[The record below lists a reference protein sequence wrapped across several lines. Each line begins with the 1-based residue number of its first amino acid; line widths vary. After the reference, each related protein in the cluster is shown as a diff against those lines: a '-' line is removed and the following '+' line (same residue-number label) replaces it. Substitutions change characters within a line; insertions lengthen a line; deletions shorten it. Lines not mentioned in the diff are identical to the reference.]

1 MLGFYGEV
9 KSMFVSKKISHSF
22 GKLLLTS
29 CAVAGLFAAQSAVAQ
44 EELPGLEASA
54 FDFEDPQ
61 PQAPVNDAKEAIRR
75 QAFDAA
81 LEGMLPLRPEEIRTL
96 LERFDRTQESVE
108 LPVYPAPKPET
119 VIKNI
124 SLDPGADPISL
135 KMAYGHVSTVSFVD
149 STGAPWPIHTMTWAG
164 NFRIVEMEQ
173 PGEGEEGEV
182 YSHRLIISPTS
193 EFAFGN
199 ISISLLGLDT
209 PIIMTLTTS
218 RDEVYYRFDG
228 VIPERGPLAKTSLIK
243 SSSSVGSGLDA
254 VAGSAGMSA
263 ALEGVVPPGAM
274 RLDVAGAD
282 GRTSAFSYNGMTY
295 LRTPLTLLS
304 PGWSASV
311 ASQDGMRV
319 YELTGAPVVLLSD
332 RGHMVRARLSNR
344 EDIIDE

>member
-1 MLGFYGEV
+1 M
-9 KSMFVSKKISHSF
+9 
-22 GKLLLTS
+22 
-29 CAVAGLFAAQSAVAQ
+29 
-44 EELPGLEASA
+44 
-54 FDFEDPQ
+54 
-61 PQAPVNDAKEAIRR
+61 
-75 QAFDAA
+75 
-81 LEGMLPLRPEEIRTL
+81 
-96 LERFDRTQESVE
+96 
-108 LPVYPAPKPET
+108 
-119 VIKNI
+119 
-124 SLDPGADPISL
+124 
-135 KMAYGHVSTVSFVD
+135 
-149 STGAPWPIHTMTWAG
+149 
-164 NFRIVEMEQ
+164 
-173 PGEGEEGEV
+173 
-182 YSHRLIISPTS
+182 
-193 EFAFGN
+193 
-199 ISISLLGLDT
+199 
-209 PIIMTLTTS
+209 
-218 RDEVYYRFDG
+218 
-228 VIPERGPLAKTSLIK
+228 IK